1 MEDAADCK
9 SKGEDRVRCQDEQ
22 GSFFEVLEDDDQKDW
37 PDNVKLFLNAER
49 PQMEER
55 VVADVS
61 VEVPFLVHE
70 DLEVRGEDKGCVD
83 SVETEDF
90 EVVFDNELDDP
101 EGETEDEDEDGVQ
114 SFDAA
119 AVKVDEGELV
129 LVDFL
134 DDDL

>member
-22 GSFFEVLEDDDQKDW
+22 DSFLEVLEDDDQKDW
-37 PDNVKLFLNAER
+37 PDDVKLFFDTER
-49 PQMEER
+49 PQVEQR

-70 DLEVRGEDKGCVD
+70 DLEVGGEDKGGVD
-83 SVETEDF
+83 GVETEDF

-101 EGETEDEDEDGVQ
+101 EGETEDEDEDRVQ

-119 AVKVDEGELV
+119 AVKVDKGKLV